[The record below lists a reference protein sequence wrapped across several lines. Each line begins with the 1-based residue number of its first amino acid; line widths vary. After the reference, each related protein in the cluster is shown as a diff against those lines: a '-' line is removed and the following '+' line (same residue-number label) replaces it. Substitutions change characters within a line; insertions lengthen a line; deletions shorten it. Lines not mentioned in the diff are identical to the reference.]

1 MCFSVFPDL
10 HFFDYFDVTFGLQ
23 FAEVVFFFF
32 FFFKFNIRKDTYCVF
47 SEPVDPSEVSSV
59 LEGDKKC

>member
-32 FFFKFNIRKDTYCVF
+32 FFLKFNIRKDTYGVF

-59 LEGDKKC
+59 LEADKKC